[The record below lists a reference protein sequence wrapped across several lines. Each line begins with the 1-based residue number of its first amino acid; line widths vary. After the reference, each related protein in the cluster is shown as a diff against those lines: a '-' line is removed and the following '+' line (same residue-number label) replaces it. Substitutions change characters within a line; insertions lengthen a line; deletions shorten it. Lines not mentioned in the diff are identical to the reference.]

1 MPAALT
7 EIEGTPI
14 DHALPLLGRER
25 RGALGGHAGLPGQP
39 GRDRRFL
46 PGVLRLEF
54 SGRVA
59 VPEPLPPGGLLS
71 AARIVPR
78 APAVESIAVLRRQA
92 RMTAAMALPA
102 VSVTPVEQHRDHPL
116 RRRLIDAGLRNQA
129 PRTYR
134 PQAALLSGTLRLTA
148 GTLLLAAAEIHDV
161 QVSHGHNLRPE
172 QPQGIWIFSRPVIR
186 PQLCYNPCRK
196 GDSCNSWRCVLDSIG
211 ATLRS
216 ARERAGLSQEAA
228 AEAVGINRVLLSY
241 YEAGRRPV
249 PLTVGAALARLY
261 GTSVEALLAGEES
274 ADSGIDVSGML
285 FRAAPHDLGEQAR
298 AGLRLFEQ
306 RLADYVGLAADMG
319 TTLPGPGRS
328 PLTQARIASAREAAW
343 AARQLRHQLN
353 LGGGA
358 LGDPF
363 RVLDEHVLI
372 WRLPL
377 GADLGESPSGIFYN
391 HPQAGFCVAVNSQMT
406 LGRQVFTLAHELA
419 HAYFH
424 SGDAD
429 VVVSMPG
436 GDHGRERFAD
446 AFAGEF
452 LVPGDELR
460 RMAREFAPFDALAS
474 PATVVHLQRHFGV
487 SFATLRVRLL
497 QEKLISQ
504 NDYDALGEVSPSRLA
519 WALGY
524 RVHPADMGSY
534 DLHPLAAQP
543 TWVLLLVR
551 AALERSVITPGDAA
565 EVLGTS
571 TEEIRQ
577 LLARPRP
584 EDDERRAQQDLE
596 DAAFA
601 SHER

>member
-1 MPAALT
+1 M
-7 EIEGTPI
+7 
-14 DHALPLLGRER
+14 
-25 RGALGGHAGLPGQP
+25 
-39 GRDRRFL
+39 
-46 PGVLRLEF
+46 
-54 SGRVA
+54 
-59 VPEPLPPGGLLS
+59 
-71 AARIVPR
+71 
-78 APAVESIAVLRRQA
+78 
-92 RMTAAMALPA
+92 
-102 VSVTPVEQHRDHPL
+102 
-116 RRRLIDAGLRNQA
+116 
-129 PRTYR
+129 
-134 PQAALLSGTLRLTA
+134 
-148 GTLLLAAAEIHDV
+148 
-161 QVSHGHNLRPE
+161 
-172 QPQGIWIFSRPVIR
+172 
-186 PQLCYNPCRK
+186 
-196 GDSCNSWRCVLDSIG
+196 DSIG
-211 ATLRS
+211 ATLRAS
-216 ARERAGLSQEAA
+216 RERAGLSQEAA
-228 AEAVGINRVLLSY
+228 AEAVGINRVLLTY

-249 PLTVGAALARLY
+249 PLTAAAALARLY
-261 GTSVEALLAGEES
+261 GTSVEALLAGEEP
-274 ADSGIDVSGML
+274 AGSGIDVSGML
-285 FRAAPHDLGEQAR
+285 FRASPRDLGEQAQ

-306 RLADYVGLAADMG
+306 RLAEYVELAVDMG
-319 TTLPGPGRS
+319 AALPGPGRS
-328 PLTQARIASAREAAW
+328 PLTSARTASAKEAAW
-343 AARQLRHQLN
+343 AARQLRRQLN
-353 LGGGA
+353 MGGGA

-377 GADLGESPSGIFYN
+377 GADLGEAPSGFFYN
-391 HPQAGFCVAVNSQMT
+391 HPQAGFCIAVNSQMT

-424 SGDAD
+424 SQDAD

-460 RMAREFAPFDALAS
+460 RVVGELAPFDDLAN

-497 QEKLISQ
+497 QERLIKQS
-504 NDYDALGEVSPSRLA
+504 DYDALAETSPSRLA
-519 WALGY
+519 RALGY

-584 EDDERRAQQDLE
+584 AEDERRAQQDLE

-601 SHER
+601 NRQR